1 MPPGTNL
8 FSLDGRR
15 LGWVQTGYIG
25 NRKTGHMGN
34 TLDEDGSEPVRR
46 NVLPWKETSPEDEQ
60 VRFIE
65 QCQGGRV
72 TLVEACRQFGIS
84 RKTGYRRLQ
93 RFRTCG
99 WSGLGDRS
107 RAPHSHPN
115 ETPRAIAE
123 RLIGAKQA
131 HPTWGPKKV
140 VASLRRVEPRV
151 RWPAPSTA
159 GNILDRAG
167 LVRRRKRRRHAA
179 AWGEPFASAH
189 NPNDVWA
196 IDFKGW
202 FRTGDGVRIDPLT
215 VQDAASRYLLVCNG
229 LPQPRGPQVQ
239 RVLERAFREYG
250 LPQTIRSDNGPPFAS
265 VGLGSLSQLAIWW
278 IKLGII
284 PERIEPGH
292 PEQNGRLERLHR
304 TLKAETASP
313 PQANGRRQQRAF
325 DTFRHSYN
333 EERPHEALGQSR
345 PRDRYSPSFRSYP
358 SRVSA
363 PDYEVG
369 VTVRKVRTNGEIKWR
384 GNKIYLSEAL
394 RGEPVGLSPKDDRY
408 WIIRYGPLA
417 IGLLDDHTQSVQRTP
432 INVLPMSPV

>member
-1 MPPGTNL
+1 M
-8 FSLDGRR
+8 
-15 LGWVQTGYIG
+15 
-25 NRKTGHMGN
+25 
-34 TLDEDGSEPVRR
+34 
-46 NVLPWKETSPEDEQ
+46 LPWKETSPENEQ
-60 VRFIE
+60 IRFIE
-65 QCQGGRV
+65 QCQAGEV
-72 TLVEACRQFGIS
+72 TLVDACRQFGIS
-84 RKTGYRRLQ
+84 RKTGYKRLQ

-99 WSGLGDRS
+99 WDGLEDRS
-107 RAPHSHPN
+107 RAPYSHPN

-123 RLIGAKQA
+123 RLVAAKQT
-131 HPTWGPKKV
+131 HPTWGPKKL
-140 VASLRRVEPRV
+140 VALLQRVEPRV

-167 LVRRRKRRRHAA
+167 LVRRRKPRRRATP
-179 AWGEPFASAH
+179 WNEPFAAAH
-189 NPNDVWA
+189 KPNDVWA

-239 RVLERAFREYG
+239 RALERAFREYG
-250 LPQTIRSDNGPPFAS
+250 LPWTIRSDNGPPFAS
-265 VGLGSLSQLAIWW
+265 VGLGSLSPLAIWW

-284 PERIEPGH
+284 PERIDPGH

-313 PQANGRRQQRAF
+313 PQGNRRRQQRAF

-333 EERPHEALGQSR
+333 EERPHEALGQSC
-345 PRDRYSPSFRSYP
+345 PQDRYSPSSRSYP
-358 SRVSA
+358 GRVSA

-369 VTVRKVRTNGEIKWR
+369 VMVRKVRTNGEIKWR

-408 WIIRYGPLA
+408 WTIRYGPLV

-432 INVLPMSPV
+432 IKVLPMSPV